1 MAISQITNKSI
12 TDATI
17 TADDMATGAVEGA
30 MTTQIGGRRNL
41 IINGAMQVAQRG
53 DQTGVTSTGYQ
64 AIDRYKFLIN
74 ALGTW
79 SISQSS
85 TAPEGFGNSMKITP
99 TTADASPAAGDYFFL
114 QHYIEGQDLQQLKK
128 GTSNAQPVTMS
139 FYVRCT
145 KTGNVQVN
153 LYDNDNSRIIG
164 KVFSID
170 SANTWE
176 YKTLT
181 FDGDTTGALDND
193 NNLSLFWEM
202 LLDGGTNWT
211 SGTTPSAWE
220 AASGPDR
227 GAGTTLALADNT
239 ANEFFITGVQLEVG
253 SVATPFEHISYGE
266 SLAACQRYYQ
276 LVTSG
281 NMMVAGTTSIYL
293 NPQFFCEMR
302 STPSISQ
309 TGVFSINNRT
319 ANRIQSSTGH
329 TFYAGDTRGVFID
342 LLNFSSLLTDSGV
355 SARYLNTN
363 AVVLDAEI

>member
-1 MAISQITNKSI
+1 MALSKIDPAGLDI
-12 TDATI
+12 
-17 TADDMATGAVEGA
+17 G
-30 MTTQIGGRRNL
+30 QIGGRRNL

-79 SISQSS
+79 SISQS
-85 TAPEGFGNSMKITP
+85 TIAPDGFGNSMKIAP
-99 TTADASPAAGDYFFL
+99 TTADASPGVGDYFFL

-128 GTSNAQPVTMS
+128 GTANAQSVTMS

-153 LYDNDNSRIIG
+153 LYDNDNNRIIG

-193 NNLSLFWEM
+193 NNASLFWEM

-220 AASGPDR
+220 AASGADR
-227 GAGTTLALADNT
+227 GAGTTLALGDST
-239 ANEFFITGVQLEVG
+239 SNEFYITGVQLEVG
-253 SVATPFEHISYGE
+253 SVATPFEHRSYGE
-266 SLAACQRYYQ
+266 ELALCQRYYFKEQ
-276 LVTSG
+276 PRYHNFGFATAANQWMYVHKEFPVT
-281 NMMVAGTTSIYL
+281 
-293 NPQFFCEMR
+293 MR
-302 STPSISQ
+302 ATPSVSYSYSSVGGSSNTPSASLPTIDFCNIQLKAS
-309 TGVFSINNRT
+309 GANND
-319 ANRIQSSTGH
+319 I
-329 TFYAGDTRGVFID
+329 YVD
-342 LLNFSSLLTDSGV
+342 LGSV
-355 SARYLNTN
+355 SADSEL
-363 AVVLDAEI
+363 